1 MIKHFFYLI
10 LLGALVSGC
19 DAGVARGSGRI
30 ATLEQDLE
38 PFDTI
43 LIDRVFEVTIQQG
56 GQPKMYVTTD
66 HNLNPLIVARVENR
80 ILRLDQLKG
89 LETNNP
95 IKVKLVTPDI
105 KEVTHTSV
113 SNIFINIIDAK
124 ELTVNNKHVGPIFA
138 RGKVGHLNLSVEG
151 EGSTIFSE
159 LNARSVRVTST
170 GSARVDVFAS
180 ESIEA
185 SNYGPG
191 TITVSGSPKS
201 VKEENKGTGHIDIK

>member
-1 MIKHFFYLI
+1 MLKHFIYLM
-10 LLGALVSGC
+10 LLGALISGC
-19 DAGVARGSGRI
+19 DAGVVRGSGRI

-43 LIDRVFEVTIQQG
+43 LIDRVFEVTVQQG
-56 GQPKMYVTTD
+56 GQYKMSVTTD

-95 IKVKLVTPDI
+95 IKVKLVTPDV
-105 KEVTHTSV
+105 KEITHTSV
-113 SNIFINIIDAK
+113 SNIFINLVDAK

-138 RGKVGHLNLSVEG
+138 RGKVGHLTLNVEG
-151 EGSTIFSE
+151 EGSTIFSD
-159 LNARSVRVTST
+159 LNARTVRVTST

-185 SNYGPG
+185 RNYGPG
-191 TITVSGSPKS
+191 TITVTGSPKT
-201 VKEENKGTGHIDIK
+201 VKEENKGTGYIDIQ